1 VGIEQAFLDW
11 DGNVIVLY
19 QFPIAAPPNRN

>member
-1 VGIEQAFLDW
+1 VGTEQAFLDW

-19 QFPIAAPPNRN
+19 QFPIPAPVNRN